1 MRITRIFVFAAAT
14 LVATVSARAGEAG
27 DQRSAKEK
35 KEQKEKKGAL
45 AEKPD
50 PAKDIALQK
59 QNVKRLRHNA
69 EQSRKNGNRVAA
81 WAAEHD
87 AKHAEKLIAKDEK
100 LLREGREKKS
110 VDGEDVKKGEETKK
124 DNDAK
129 KAVDA
134 KSDDAKDARK

>member
-1 MRITRIFVFAAAT
+1 MRMTRIFVFAAAT

-69 EQSRKNGNRVAA
+69 QESRKNGNRVAA

-100 LLREGREKKS
+100 LLREG
-110 VDGEDVKKGEETKK
+110 GE
-124 DNDAK
+124 K
-129 KAVDA
+129 KAVDGQDVKKSPDA
-134 KSDDAKDARK
+134 KSNDAKTDDAKDARK